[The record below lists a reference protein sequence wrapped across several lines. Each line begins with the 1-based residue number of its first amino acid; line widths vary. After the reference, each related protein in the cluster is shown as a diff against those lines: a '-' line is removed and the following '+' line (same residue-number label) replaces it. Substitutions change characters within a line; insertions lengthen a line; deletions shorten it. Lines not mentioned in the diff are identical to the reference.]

1 MCVCVCARAKRVFTL
16 AQGRIA
22 VFAPAAREPS
32 IAKEGFAV
40 RVRVFA
46 FGCLTRLL
54 ELAFACFVNT
64 KCGAGTHCFAWYH
77 ILILTLLEDVSS
89 ARG

>member
-1 MCVCVCARAKRVFTL
+1 MCAGAMRVRTSVFI
-16 AQGRIA
+16 GSSRIA

-54 ELAFACFVNT
+54 ELAFACFVNI
-64 KCGAGTHCFAWYH
+64 KRGPGTHCFC
-77 ILILTLLEDVSS
+77 LEPYFDFN
-89 ARG
+89 GF